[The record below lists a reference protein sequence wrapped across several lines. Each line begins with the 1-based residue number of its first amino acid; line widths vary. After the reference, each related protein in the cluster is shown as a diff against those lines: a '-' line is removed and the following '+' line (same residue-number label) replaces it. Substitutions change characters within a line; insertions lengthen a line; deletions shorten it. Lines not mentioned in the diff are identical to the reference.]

1 MSSGR
6 KLTQN
11 LADEFAGASDVGD
24 GDFTGVRFRSWIREP
39 CFFGDE
45 GDGVVRADAGPE
57 GLAGVAIHAA
67 REVDGEDGRTPG
79 IDSVDDLIEG
89 FTRWVRQAGA
99 EHGVDNQRRP
109 RGTDK
114 APGSGGDAKQFHRL
128 NDFEVDKGIALIFIG
143 VTEQKNGDFRAAI
156 VKMPRDS
163 QAVTAIVAATTQNG
177 DGAVA
182 TSQAQ
187 GKIRRSAGGIFHK
200 YNAGNVEV
208 FNGSAIDLADLG
220 SSESDHECA
229 VKGPGTSAAPPA
241 CGLN

>member
-1 MSSGR
+1 M
-6 KLTQN
+6 
-11 LADEFAGASDVGD
+11 ADEFAGAPDVGD
-24 GDFTGVRFRSWIREP
+24 GDFTGVCLRSWIRESG
-39 CFFGDE
+39 FFGDK
-45 GDGVVRADAGPE
+45 GDGVAPADAGAE
-57 GLAGVAIHAA
+57 GLAGVTIHAA
-67 REVDGEDGRTPG
+67 REVDGEDGRAPG
-79 IDSVDDLIEG
+79 IDGVDDLIER
-89 FTRWVRQAGA
+89 FTRSVRQAGA
-99 EHGVDNQRRP
+99 KHGVDNQSRL
-109 RGTDK
+109 RGIDK
-114 APGSGGDAKQFHRL
+114 APGGGGDAKQFHRL